1 VREREAP
8 PSVAVVIPVFDR
20 LAFLE
25 DALRS
30 VFAQTVPPWEV
41 IVVDDG
47 SQDDPASIVAQYPG
61 ARLIRQANGGPSA
74 ARNTGI
80 EAAVSDYLI
89 CLDSDDV
96 LLPEAIEMG
105 LACFAENPGAALVY
119 GAHQRVSEALEP
131 LAPPF
136 FAPMARLA
144 YHELL
149 RSNYIHMLG
158 AVMFDRA
165 KLVEAGGFDAEVK
178 RSEDYELF
186 LRLARRHPIAGH
198 PGLVAQYRIHNA
210 NLSGRYGE
218 MAASA
223 LAAQARHRPDESD
236 DAGQRAYARGKRTV
250 MRAYAVSAWRSD
262 AKGQGGR
269 KWENRLDM
277 ARMAP
282 LSSLGAALWRFARR
296 HLPPAATA
304 RIKALLGRGAP
315 GLGKVQM
322 GDLARKR
329 PISWHF
335 GYDRGTPID
344 RYYIEN
350 FLERHRADIRG
361 RVIEIGDDAYSRRF
375 GSGIERQ
382 DVLHI
387 DPQAPGATITG
398 DLSQTGL
405 LPREAFD
412 CMIVTQTLHLIYDVA
427 ASVGEM
433 HRGLKSGG
441 VLLVTLPGVAS
452 VDRGEFSDTWYWSMT
467 AKSVARLFGDVFG
480 PDNISIGV
488 HGNVYA
494 ATCFLQGLALE
505 EINQGWLDKFD
516 PSYPMI
522 VTVRARRAA

>member
-1 VREREAP
+1 
-8 PSVAVVIPVFDR
+8 VIPVFNR
-20 LAFLE
+20 LHFLG
-25 DALRS
+25 DTLRS
-30 VFAQTVPPWEV
+30 VFAQTLPPREV

-47 SQDDPASIVAQYPG
+47 SQDDPTSIVAEHPG
-61 ARLIRQANGGPSA
+61 ARLIRQTNGGPSA
-74 ARNTGI
+74 ARNAGI
-80 EAAVSDYLI
+80 QAAVSDYLI

-96 LLPEAIEMG
+96 LLPTGIESG
-105 LACFAENPGAALVY
+105 LACFAENPGVAFVY
-119 GAHQRVSEALEP
+119 GAHQRVSEELHP
-131 LAPPF
+131 LGPPF
-136 FAPMARLA
+136 FAPMDRFA

-149 RSNYIHMLG
+149 RNNHIHMLG
-158 AVMFDRA
+158 SVMFDRV
-165 KLVEAGGFDAEVK
+165 KLVEAGGFDPEVH

-198 PGLVAQYRIHNA
+198 PGLVAQYRIHEA
-210 NLSGRYGE
+210 NLSRRYGE

-223 LAAQARHRPDESD
+223 LAAQERHRPGEGDH
-236 DAGQRAYARGKRTV
+236 AGQRAYALGKRTV
-250 MRAYAVSAWRSD
+250 MRAYAVSAWRPD
-262 AKGQGGR
+262 PAGPRAR

-282 LSSLGAALWRFARR
+282 FSSIGAALWQFTRR
-296 HLPPAATA
+296 HLPPSATD

-315 GLGKVQM
+315 GVGKVQM

-329 PISWHF
+329 PISRHF

-350 FLERHRADIRG
+350 FLDRHGGDILG
-361 RVIEIGDDAYSRRF
+361 RVLEIGDDTYSRRF
-375 GSGIERQ
+375 GSRIERQ

-405 LPREAFD
+405 LPHDAFD

-427 ASVGEM
+427 ASVREL
-433 HRGLKSGG
+433 HRGLKPGG

-452 VDRGEFSDTWYWSMT
+452 VDRGEFADTWYWSMT
-467 AKSVARLFGDVFG
+467 AKSVGRLFGDVFG
-480 PDNISIGV
+480 PENISVGV

-505 EINQGWLDKFD
+505 EINQSWLDKFD
-516 PSYPMI
+516 PGYPMI
-522 VTVRARRAA
+522 VTVRARRPA